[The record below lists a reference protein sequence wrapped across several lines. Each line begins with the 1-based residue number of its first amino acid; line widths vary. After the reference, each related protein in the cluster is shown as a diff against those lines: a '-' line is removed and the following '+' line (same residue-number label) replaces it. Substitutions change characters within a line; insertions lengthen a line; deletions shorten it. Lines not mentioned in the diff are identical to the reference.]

1 MRIGIVTYFNVPN
14 FGAQLQTLST
24 VGYLRRMGHD
34 PVVINWVPADLEAM
48 YARRVSPAQLQAHKE
63 FVETYL
69 PTTSLCRTE
78 EEVVK
83 AIDDNGLEA
92 MIHGSDAL
100 FKYEPERTRRHFRK
114 RKLGFVVNK
123 PSISV
128 EGLAGNVF
136 WGHYLSKVKKK
147 TPASVYAVSSQN
159 CPYSLLTFRERRQLR
174 DGLKNFQV
182 ISVRDEWTQGMV
194 RKIMGNRCVVPIY
207 PDPVFS
213 LNQNCNQLV
222 PNKEEVLK
230 RFGLPEHYVL
240 VSFWTS
246 TLDKEY
252 VTEIANELEKSGLK
266 PVALPM
272 PERLMGFG
280 LDHKIELPLSPM
292 DWYALI
298 KYADGYIGERMHPI
312 VVALHNAV
320 PFFSFDEYGTRDQN
334 RFCVDSSKTY
344 HVVKKAGFEECYFAY
359 YSGEA
364 RPSAKLVAKRIIG
377 FDKEKCLAFS
387 KSMQHCYEEGMG
399 DLLSKM

>member
-1 MRIGIVTYFNVPN
+1 MRIGILTYFNVPN
-14 FGAQLQTLST
+14 FGAQLQTLSS

-34 PVVINWVPADLEAM
+34 PAVINWVPADLEAM
-48 YARRVSPAQLQAHKE
+48 YARRVPSAQLQAHKE

-83 AIDDNGLEA
+83 AIDENGLEA

-114 RKLGFVVNK
+114 RKMSFVVNK

-128 EGLAGNVF
+128 EGLSGNVF
-136 WGHYLSKVKKK
+136 WGHYLSQLKKSI
-147 TPASVYAVSSQN
+147 PASVYAVSSQN
-159 CPYSLLTFRERRQLR
+159 CPYSLLTFRERRRLR
-174 DGLKNFQV
+174 DGLKNFHV
-182 ISVRDEWTQGMV
+182 ISVRDEWTRGMV
-194 RKIMGNRCVVPIY
+194 KKIMGNRYDVPIY

-213 LNQNCNQLV
+213 LNQNCSQFI
-222 PNKEEVLK
+222 PSKEDMLK
-230 RFGLPEHYVL
+230 RFGLPEHYAL
-240 VSFWTS
+240 FSFWSS
-246 TLDKEY
+246 TLGEDY
-252 VTEIANELEKSGLK
+252 VKEIAKELEKNGLAT
-266 PVALPM
+266 VALPM
-272 PERLMGFG
+272 PERLIDYG
-280 LDHKIELPLSPM
+280 LDHKIELPLNPM

-334 RFCVDSSKTY
+334 GFCVDSSKTY

-359 YSGEA
+359 HSGEA
-364 RPSAKLVAKRIIG
+364 RPSAKLVAERVIS
-377 FDKEKCLAFS
+377 FEREKCLAFS
-387 KSMQHCYEEGMG
+387 KNMQHCYEEGMR
-399 DLLSKM
+399 DVLSKM